1 MKCLAT
7 AAQMRAMD
15 RYAVEQA
22 GIPGTAL
29 MESAGVSVAAEAAD
43 MLAASGGRRILIC
56 CGKGNNGGDGLVAA
70 RRLSEMGFEARP
82 VLFGGRDDV
91 RGDAR
96 TALQALEK
104 KGPAVRSAGTGDE
117 WRDGGRFDLIID
129 ALLGTGISGPAQG
142 PVAEAIVWMNGSG
155 VPVLS
160 VDLPSGLNADTGAA
174 PGPCVRASRTVT
186 FAEWK
191 RGLVFYPGRGLAGVV
206 RVADIGIPEA
216 SVESAEIRTWLYE
229 TGDCG
234 DDLPVRPENGHK
246 GTFGTV
252 FLLAGSRGMTGA
264 AVLSSL
270 AALRSGAGLVRLGL
284 PGSLLTVI
292 GSAAPEVI
300 TDPVPE
306 TPDGSAAL
314 SAEHFLAGR
323 MKGPKAAVLGPGLGR
338 HPETADLIRRLYADC
353 PCPLVLD
360 ADGLNAFEGRSGRL
374 RRRAGETVLTPHAGE
389 MSRLTGAPAA
399 DIAADPVAAA
409 TAAAVEWNCVV
420 VLKGG
425 PTVTADPSGNAWVN
439 STGNSGMA
447 TAGSGDILAGLI
459 GGLIAQGASAP
470 AAARCGVWLHGRAG
484 DLAAAERHS
493 RSMIAGDI
501 LEFIG
506 RAFHAAEA
514 VDASS

>member
-1 MKCLAT
+1 MRRLAT

-15 RYAVEQA
+15 LHAVEQA

-29 MESAGVSVAAEAAD
+29 MEKAGAAVAAEAAD
-43 MLAASGGRRILIC
+43 MLAASGGRRVLVC
-56 CGKGNNGGDGLVAA
+56 CGKGNNGGDGFVAA

-82 VLFGGRDDV
+82 VLFGGREEV
-91 RGDAR
+91 RGDAAE
-96 TALQALEK
+96 ALRALEE
-104 KGPAVRSAGTGDE
+104 KGPSVRSARTGED
-117 WRDGGRFDLIID
+117 WRESGRWDLIID
-129 ALLGTGISGPAQG
+129 ALLGTGIGGPAHG
-142 PVAEAIVWMNGSG
+142 AIEEAILWMNGSG

-160 VDLPSGLNADTGAA
+160 VDLPSGLNADTGTA

-186 FAEWK
+186 FAERK
-191 RGLVFYPGRGLAGVV
+191 RGLAFYPGRAFAGDV

-216 SVESAEIRTWLYE
+216 SAESAKIRTWLYE

-234 DDLPVRPENGHK
+234 GDLPARPANGHK

-270 AALRSGAGLVRLGL
+270 AALRSGAGLVRLNL

-292 GSAAPEVI
+292 GASAPEVI

-314 SAEHFLAGR
+314 SAEPLLAGR

-338 HPETADLIRRLYADC
+338 NPETAHLVRRHNADC

-374 RRRAGETVLTPHAGE
+374 KRRAGETVLTPHAGE
-389 MSRLTGAPAA
+389 LSRLTGAPAA

-409 TAAAVEWNCVV
+409 TAAAAEWNCVV

-425 PTVTADPSGNAWVN
+425 PTVTADPSGQAWVN
-439 STGNSGMA
+439 STGNPGMA
-447 TAGSGDILAGLI
+447 TAGSGDVLAGFIAGLI
-459 GGLIAQGASAP
+459 SQGAAAP
-470 AAARCGVWLHGRAG
+470 AAARCGVWLHGKAG
-484 DLAAAERHS
+484 DLAAAKRHP
-493 RSMIAGDI
+493 RSMIAGDL

-506 RAFHAAEA
+506 GAFSAAEPA
-514 VDASS
+514 DASP